1 MSFPLAL
8 ETGTVFFNT
17 KDNSID
23 IKVEKEELRKYGISP
38 QFGSIEL
45 PAKIGN
51 TAAGVRIYQ
60 SPTMKKT
67 WNRITINISFIQ
79 DFIQRVQ
86 NRPLIYS
93 ATTKIQ
99 QQIGDLNWEDFDLL
113 FEMLSTEEFSKEA
126 LSLKDISKNWV
137 VFDEAPDSGKSDD
150 NYFLKPPFMD
160 DLKSTALIF
169 LSQDYQQASG
179 PSLTLMMIQ
188 LGDRFQRIGAADMS
202 GALGELSKKIESEL
216 KNLDKKESFVSMQIT
231 GNGIISNEMDEV
243 TMEANMIIMPSIF
256 VVISLILLIMFKRLS
271 YLLLPL
277 ASLGISIVWLFGT
290 LVLLGMNFNMM
301 MVAIVPLLMGLGVDY
316 SVHLFHEYQ
325 SELKKGKKPGPAII
339 SSIQGVGMAMFLATL
354 TTVIAFSSFLTAS
367 VPPLRDFGI
376 LCAIGII
383 YTLLT
388 ALTFQTAT
396 RYLLDRK
403 KTTSLAPRNHNKIS
417 LELYMKKFSDVV
429 LKQRKIILV
438 FTMIVT
444 LILALGA
451 VQVETT
457 FDLNDFLPEGNESI
471 ELMMDISDFFPS
483 SSENQEFILIE
494 GDIATVE
501 TLQGIAKTYEN
512 LKDDNY
518 ITKTPNGDP
527 KQFSILS
534 VIQDAI
540 RDNLSVAS
548 EFNIDTKG
556 IPQTNQDVV
565 GIYNYLYDR
574 DEYLLDVRSVLH
586 RSGTEY
592 DATVIRI
599 YTTIDY
605 SEDNTIDTNK
615 QMGIVYHDIQND
627 VETYGDADV
636 IVTGMSSSMYTIM
649 DSMTSSQLLST
660 LISILLAALV
670 LIIVFKNP
678 LLGIITVIPVGI
690 CIVWIVGTIYYLGY
704 AFNIMTIMVTSLTI
718 GIGIDYAIH
727 ATQRFR
733 LTADQTGD
741 ITQAVSK
748 TIGHTGGALFIAAL
762 TTAAGFSMLILAPM
776 PPEQQFGIITSMTI
790 IYSYIA
796 SIFVLPPILMKWGEW
811 RKKKKGFIITP
822 NKTHNDEYL

>member
-1 MSFPLAL
+1 
-8 ETGTVFFNT
+8 
-17 KDNSID
+17 
-23 IKVEKEELRKYGISP
+23 
-38 QFGSIEL
+38 
-45 PAKIGN
+45 
-51 TAAGVRIYQ
+51 
-60 SPTMKKT
+60 
-67 WNRITINISFIQ
+67 
-79 DFIQRVQ
+79 
-86 NRPLIYS
+86 
-93 ATTKIQ
+93 
-99 QQIGDLNWEDFDLL
+99 
-113 FEMLSTEEFSKEA
+113 
-126 LSLKDISKNWV
+126 
-137 VFDEAPDSGKSDD
+137 
-150 NYFLKPPFMD
+150 
-160 DLKSTALIF
+160 
-169 LSQDYQQASG
+169 
-179 PSLTLMMIQ
+179 
-188 LGDRFQRIGAADMS
+188 
-202 GALGELSKKIESEL
+202 
-216 KNLDKKESFVSMQIT
+216 
-231 GNGIISNEMDEV
+231 
-243 TMEANMIIMPSIF
+243 
-256 VVISLILLIMFKRLS
+256 
-271 YLLLPL
+271 
-277 ASLGISIVWLFGT
+277 
-290 LVLLGMNFNMM
+290 MM

-316 SVHLFHEYQ
+316 SVHLFHEYR

-376 LCAIGII
+376 LCAIGIT
-383 YTLLT
+383 YTLIT
-388 ALTFQTAT
+388 ALTFQAAT

-403 KTTSLAPRNHNKIS
+403 KTASIEPSNHNKIS
-417 LELYMKKFSDVV
+417 LELYMHKFSDVI

-438 FTMIVT
+438 FTIIVT

-451 VQVETT
+451 VRVETT

-512 LKDDNY
+512 LKDDEY

-527 KQFSILS
+527 KQLSILS

-540 RDNLSVAS
+540 RDNSSVAS
-548 EFNIDTKG
+548 EFHINTNG
-556 IPQTNQDVV
+556 IPKTNRDVV
-565 GIYNYLYDR
+565 GIYNYLYER
-574 DEYLLDVRSVLH
+574 EEYMLDVRSVLH
-586 RSGTEY
+586 RSDNEY

-615 QMGIVYHDIQND
+615 QMGIVYHDIQDD
-627 VETYGDADV
+627 VETYGDADA

-649 DSMTSSQLLST
+649 ESMTSSQLLST

-678 LLGIITVIPVGI
+678 ILGIIAVIPVGI
-690 CIVWIVGTIYYLGY
+690 CIIWIVGTIYYLGY
-704 AFNIMTIMVTSLTI
+704 SFNIMTIMVTSLTI

-733 LTADQTGD
+733 LTADRTGD

-796 SIFVLPPILMKWGEW
+796 SIFILPPILMKWGEW
-811 RKKKKGFIITP
+811 RKKRKGFIISP
-822 NKTHNDEYL
+822 DKTHNDEYL